1 MLWSHVMAAL
11 LEQYLAWQYGP
22 LMGLGVLLVAAGHR
36 ARSGYAMCVGGVLV
50 LLVLVS
56 YGHH

>member
-1 MLWSHVMAAL
+1 MLWGHLTAAL

-22 LMGLGVLLVAAGHR
+22 LMGLGVLLVAAGRR
-36 ARSGYAMCVGGVLV
+36 ARSRYAMCVGGVLV

-56 YGHH
+56 YGHR

>member
-1 MLWSHVMAAL
+1 MLWSHVVAAL

-22 LMGLGVLLVAAGHR
+22 LMGLGVLLVAAGLR

-56 YGHH
+56 YGHR

>member
-1 MLWSHVMAAL
+1 MLWSHVLAAL
-11 LEQYLAWQYGP
+11 LEQYLARQYGP
-22 LMGLGVLLVAAGHR
+22 LMGLGVLLVAAGLR

-56 YGHH
+56 YGHR